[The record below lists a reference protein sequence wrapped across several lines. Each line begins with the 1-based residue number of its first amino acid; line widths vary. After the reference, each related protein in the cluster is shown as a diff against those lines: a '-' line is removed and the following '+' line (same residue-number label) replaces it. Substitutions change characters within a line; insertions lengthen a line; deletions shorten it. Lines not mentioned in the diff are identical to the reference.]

1 VSPEI
6 ELKKRKKPKENRVCL
21 KLIMEP
27 EDWDLSGEDLDS
39 LERDAYQKIAQL
51 RSNPPPSS
59 SSSHSPNP
67 LPPSSSSANP
77 PSLPQG
83 ARALPSSFKSGG
95 TNNTNNNNGIYAFLL
110 LHHLIYIIY
119 FALYLL
125 LVIMY

>member
-1 VSPEI
+1 
-6 ELKKRKKPKENRVCL
+6 
-21 KLIMEP
+21 MEP

-51 RSNPPPSS
+51 RSNPSHSPNPFPPSS
-59 SSSHSPNP
+59 SSHS
-67 LPPSSSSANP
+67 AKP

-83 ARALPSSFKSGG
+83 ARALPPSFKLGG
-95 TNNTNNNNGIYAFLL
+95 ANNNNTNNNNGIYAFPLL